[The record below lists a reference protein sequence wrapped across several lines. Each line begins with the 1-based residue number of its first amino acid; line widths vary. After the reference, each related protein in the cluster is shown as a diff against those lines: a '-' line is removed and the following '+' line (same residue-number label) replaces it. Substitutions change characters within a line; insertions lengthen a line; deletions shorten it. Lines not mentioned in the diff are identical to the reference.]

1 VTWDATPIPWLPNM
15 SVTEA
20 YWIAFSVPA
29 IIIGAIVMAF
39 SVQEVYYHWHVEEDI
54 TFALAVSAAGEIV
67 VLWLMAIAVLIIGVA
82 SATIPEPVRVEQQE
96 RQDFF
101 IILLLSIDFGILVA
115 IGIKAWLLWYFR
127 KWRTRL
133 RTERHTD
140 YHAHQPEQSVG
151 AQHE

>member
-1 VTWDATPIPWLPNM
+1 M

-20 YWIAFSVPA
+20 YWIAFCIPA
-29 IIIGAIVMAF
+29 LIIGAIVMGF
-39 SVQEVYYHWHVEEDI
+39 SVQEVYLHWHEDEDI

-67 VLWLMAIAVLIIGVA
+67 VLWLMAVAVLIIGVA
-82 SATIPEPVRVEQQE
+82 SATIPEPVRVDQQQ
-96 RQDFF
+96 RNDFF

-127 KWRTRL
+127 RWRIRL

-140 YHAHQPEQSVG
+140 YHAHQQEQPVEE
-151 AQHE
+151 QHE